1 MTHSLRSSLLL
12 AGAAVIGVVGVVWL
26 DGRARSS
33 SPTGEATTSEKMV
46 GKSAL
51 SHGGP
56 ARGRDSITQGH
67 SSTLFLVGQTVVVD
81 QPVVVSPTASRAK
94 PRALPIG
101 TEVVISAMTE
111 NGPNGSREPQYEIRA
126 SDGATGW
133 VPERALR
140 RPYSGERT
148 P

>member
-1 MTHSLRSSLLL
+1 
-12 AGAAVIGVVGVVWL
+12 VI
-26 DGRARSS
+26 
-33 SPTGEATTSEKMV
+33 
-46 GKSAL
+46 
-51 SHGGP
+51 
-56 ARGRDSITQGH
+56 
-67 SSTLFLVGQTVVVD
+67 VD

-111 NGPNGSREPQYEIRA
+111 NGPNGSRESQYEIRA